1 MNFIRRFVSAIIL
14 IASVVVLV
22 GICMEYDWGIF
33 ADVFKGF
40 TFNKLVVALNDF
52 FALAGNA
59 IVLVMLGFIGLT
71 MPNPAK

>member
-14 IASVVVLV
+14 IASIVVLV
-22 GICMEYDWGIF
+22 GICMEYDWGVF
-33 ADVFKGF
+33 ADVFKSF
-40 TFNKLVVALNDF
+40 TFNKFVVALNDF

-71 MPNPAK
+71 MPKPAK